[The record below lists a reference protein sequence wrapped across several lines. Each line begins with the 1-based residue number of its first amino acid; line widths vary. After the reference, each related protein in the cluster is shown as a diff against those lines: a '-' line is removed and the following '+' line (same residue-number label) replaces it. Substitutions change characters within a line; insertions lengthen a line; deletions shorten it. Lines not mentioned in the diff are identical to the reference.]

1 MSKNKLVYIVGA
13 IILAVV
19 SFDLHSQSLER
30 LSFPQVVVSN
40 GDVSATAGSSFG
52 ISLSGANGS
61 LTITSE
67 YGEGDFH
74 NEIVL
79 ETGHI
84 VLEGGISV
92 YPNPAEYIVYLVF
105 ENPETF
111 DTHKKVEIYDM
122 GGRIVHSVQMS
133 SFAEEVAIDVSHIP
147 QGTYIIKVGS
157 KSVKMIKG

>member
-1 MSKNKLVYIVGA
+1 MNKFIFFVVA
-13 IILAVV
+13 FAVNV
-19 SFDLHSQSLER
+19 CSQSVER
-30 LSFPQVVVSN
+30 LSFPQVAVSN
-40 GDVSATAGSSFG
+40 GDVSATVGSSFG

-74 NEIVL
+74 NEIVS
-79 ETGHI
+79 ETGNI
-84 VLEGGISV
+84 VLESGISV

-105 ENPETF
+105 ENPEAF
-111 DTHKKVEIYDM
+111 DNHKKVEIYDM
-122 GGRIVHSVQMS
+122 GGRLVHSMQMS